1 MNDFINTLILLL
13 IAVLIILA
21 IIVICGLI
29 YWAIWTAL
37 YVPINKKFKH
47 DEQLLERNREYNKIE
62 VEVAQIN
69 KLKEDE
75 RKAYEEITLKK
86 QAVIDE
92 MRKAEF
98 DLKRKQ
104 NLIKEADEDFKL
116 LNAFLDTP
124 EGKRFRSRILKA
136 KEADDEE

>member
-104 NLIKEADEDFKL
+104 NLIKEADEDIKL

-124 EGKRFRSRILKA
+124 EGK
-136 KEADDEE
+136 